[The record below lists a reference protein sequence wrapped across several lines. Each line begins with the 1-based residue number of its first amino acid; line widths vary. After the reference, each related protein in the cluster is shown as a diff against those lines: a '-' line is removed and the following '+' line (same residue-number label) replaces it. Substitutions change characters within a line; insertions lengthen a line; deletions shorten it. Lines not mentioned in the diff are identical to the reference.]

1 MFHCVCNLISYTIA
15 SSKARRGYY
24 YGYVG
29 DKYRNISSGYFWAF
43 SACRNR
49 MCAHNIHTKVNV
61 SFAQLIIAQIPR
73 TPADPSSSGCQVNE
87 VIERCRSKL
96 K

>member
-1 MFHCVCNLISYTIA
+1 MA

-29 DKYRNISSGYFWAF
+29 DIYRSVSSGYFWAF
-43 SACRNR
+43 NACRNR
-49 MCAHNIHTKVNV
+49 MCAHSIHTKVNV
-61 SFAQLIIAQIPR
+61 SFAQLIIVQIPR
-73 TPADPSSSGCQVNE
+73 TPADPTSSGYQVEE
-87 VIERCRSKL
+87 VIEHCTSKL